1 MLCQPEG
8 GDGGWQG
15 RFMPCTAFPMRRFR
29 RNMAHPSELS
39 SHPIMQRLLTA
50 IGPLPFMALAILA
63 AGSAL
68 GVAIFVFERLSAQI
82 AGVTSWLHYPLLGVV
97 AAASYFAY
105 GLSLLLIAPAI
116 NFVLG
121 GCLKPYRGSAV
132 SLAAMRWYVHC
143 TMTLVVRYSFLEF
156 VTPSAF
162 ATLYYRLMGMKIGN
176 NVAIN
181 STAIADPSLIELE
194 DNVTI
199 GGSASVLA
207 HYAQGGYLVIA
218 PVIIR
223 RGATIGLRAVVM
235 GGVEVGEK
243 AKVLASSFVLPN
255 TKIPAGETWAGIP
268 AQRIELDRSKP
279 ARDAVDVT

>member
-1 MLCQPEG
+1 MGL
-8 GDGGWQG
+8 
-15 RFMPCTAFPMRRFR
+15 
-29 RNMAHPSELS
+29 
-39 SHPIMQRLLTA
+39 I
-50 IGPLPFMALAILA
+50 
-63 AGSAL
+63 
-68 GVAIFVFERLSAQI
+68 VA
-82 AGVTSWLHYPLLGVV
+82 T
-97 AAASYFAY
+97 SYFGY

-116 NFVLG
+116 NFLLG
-121 GCLKPYRGSAV
+121 GLLKPYRGPAV
-132 SLAAMRWYVHC
+132 SLAVLRWYVHC

-181 STAIADPSLIELE
+181 STAIADPSLITME

-207 HYAQGGYLVIA
+207 HYAQAGYLVIA

-223 RGATIGLRAVVM
+223 RGATVGLRAVVM

-243 AKVLASSFVLPN
+243 AKVLASSFVLPG
-255 TKIPAGETWAGIP
+255 TKIPPGETWAGIP
-268 AQRIELDRSKP
+268 AQKIELDRSKSEK
-279 ARDAVDVT
+279 ADVT

>member
-1 MLCQPEG
+1 
-8 GDGGWQG
+8 
-15 RFMPCTAFPMRRFR
+15 
-29 RNMAHPSELS
+29 
-39 SHPIMQRLLTA
+39 MQRILT
-50 IGPLPFMALAILA
+50 IVGPLPFMALAMTA
-63 AGSAL
+63 AGLAM
-68 GVAIFVFERLSAQI
+68 GVAIFVYQSLSLCI
-82 AGVTSWLHYPLLGVV
+82 ADVTSWVRFPLMGLIV
-97 AAASYFAY
+97 AASYFAY

-116 NFVLG
+116 NFLLG
-121 GCLKPYRGSAV
+121 GLLKPYRGPAV
-132 SLAAMRWYVHC
+132 SLSVLRWYVHC

-181 STAIADPSLIELE
+181 STAIADPSLITME

-218 PVIIR
+218 PVILR
-223 RGATIGLRAVVM
+223 RGSTIGLRAVVM

-243 AKVLASSFVLPN
+243 AKVLASSFVLPG

-268 AQRIELDRSKP
+268 AQRIQLDRAK
-279 ARDAVDVT
+279 AEKADVT